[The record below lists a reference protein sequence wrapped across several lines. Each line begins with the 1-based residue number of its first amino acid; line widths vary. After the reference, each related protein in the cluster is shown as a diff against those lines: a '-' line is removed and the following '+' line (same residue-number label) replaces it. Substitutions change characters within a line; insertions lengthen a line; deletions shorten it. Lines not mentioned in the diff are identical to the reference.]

1 MTTILA
7 QSPRNTAE
15 DTLVPTSP
23 LDRRALL
30 GLLGATLLSGPA
42 SARQQAA
49 VGPDVLWGSI
59 ELADA
64 DDRLVRVDQIDSRL
78 TLLVLWAHW
87 CPLCLFELGT
97 LSHPPPAFADSGI
110 EIVLVSHPSDWTAN
124 LRVAS
129 DRGIALR
136 HARPS
141 PRNAASVLQR
151 ALVAPDGIFYVPRNI
166 LYDRARQE
174 VVWTHLGVIDWTA
187 PQGIASI
194 ARSAAGA

>member
-1 MTTILA
+1 M
-7 QSPRNTAE
+7 
-15 DTLVPTSP
+15 PTSP
-23 LDRRALL
+23 LGRRTLL

-42 SARQQAA
+42 SARQQASISP
-49 VGPDVLWGSI
+49 GGLWGSI
-59 ELADA
+59 ELADV
-64 DDRLVRVDQIDSRL
+64 DDRRFRVDQIDSRL
-78 TLLVLWAHW
+78 TLLILWAHW

-97 LSHPPPAFADSGI
+97 LSHLPPALADSGI

-129 DRGIALR
+129 DRRIALR

-151 ALVAPDGIFYVPRNI
+151 ALVARDGIFYVPRNI